1 MPLVIPNLPFP
12 NWAFHSNTA
21 TSPHHNPSFSCLSKS
36 HWPLSNSETWGLL
49 VFNSQNRIFPA
60 PSQSPHINPS
70 PAFRLLLPCSLP
82 DSPIS
87 LHAQPLSNPSPIT
100 PLDHLKTLTVDCTRF
115 LLSLSLFLFPDVS
128 TTSISDEIVALA
140 FFHAPIF

>member
-1 MPLVIPNLPFP
+1 MPFRYPKLTIFKL
-12 NWAFHSNTA
+12 
-21 TSPHHNPSFSCLSKS
+21 SFS
-36 HWPLSNSETWGLL
+36 
-49 VFNSQNRIFPA
+49 FQNRPPTMIPVFLISVKVIDCYQTQKPGACSWFSKQWCRIFLA

-70 PAFRLLLPCSLP
+70 PAFGLLLPCSLP

-87 LHAQPLSNPSPIT
+87 LHVQPLSNPSPIT
-100 PLDHLKTLTVDCTRF
+100 PLDHLKTLTVDRTRF